1 MNVSTLTPALLASA
15 LLSLVLEWFPGV
27 ASWFQ
32 ALTPA
37 KRAGINA
44 LLVALISIIS
54 VYGNCKVWGSTCP
67 ADLWAAIA
75 EVLLTALLAAA
86 GNQAVHAMTKREVF
100 ARWPSQP

>member
-27 ASWFQ
+27 AGWWSG
-32 ALTPA
+32 LTPA
-37 KRAGINA
+37 RRAGINA
-44 LLVALISIIS
+44 LLVALISVVS
-54 VYGNCKVWGSTCP
+54 VLGNCYWWGSTCP

-86 GNQAVHAMTKREVF
+86 GNQAVHAMTKREVV
-100 ARWPSQP
+100 RWSQQ

>member
-1 MNVSTLTPALLASA
+1 MNVSTLTPAVLAA
-15 LLSLVLEWFPGV
+15 AVLSVVLEWVPRV
-27 ASWFQ
+27 ASWWH

-37 KRAGINA
+37 KRAAINA
-44 LLVALISIIS
+44 MLVALISVVS
-54 VYGNCKVWGSTCP
+54 VLGNCYWWGEVCP

>member
-1 MNVSTLTPALLASA
+1 MNVSTLTPAVLAAA
-15 LLSLVLEWFPGV
+15 LLSIVLEWLPGV
-27 ASWFQ
+27 ASWWH

-37 KRAGINA
+37 KRAAINA

-100 ARWPSQP
+100 ARWPSQH